1 MSDFDPTRGP
11 ASPSPDA
18 AAEDTVRAD
27 AARPATGGAIP
38 PAAADAASSDAPDD
52 VVKARRTRGLA
63 SLAINRPVGTIMLS
77 MVVVVLGLFFL
88 GRLPLDLLPSIVY
101 PQIRAS
107 VSYSGVEPEVLEE
120 TIARP
125 LETALAP
132 TEGVTRIET
141 EVQEGRVGVNLIFD
155 YGTDVDLA
163 LQEAAKNLERARSR
177 LPEEAD
183 APTIFKFDP
192 SQIPIFEGAF
202 SSNERSLVE
211 LRDWVDRRLVPQ
223 LLTVQGVAAVDVSGG
238 LTREV
243 QVVLDPERLRSY
255 GLTVSQVNDALRAA
269 NQDVAAGRVQ
279 STTRE
284 VVGVT
289 EGKFRNVN
297 DIRALVLP
305 LPSGGRV
312 PLSEVAT
319 VRDTSREQ
327 RLWVRLNGVPAV
339 KISVRKQ
346 PDANTVAVADAV
358 EARLALLQNGTFLP
372 SGVEFR
378 SIENQASFIRNSVN
392 SVRDAAVGGALL
404 AMIVIFLFLGSLRKT
419 LVIALSI
426 PLSLLAT
433 FVMMGMGGLTLN
445 IMSLGGLALGVGLL
459 LDNAIVMLENVYR
472 RRDALGEEAET
483 AAHRGAAEVTSAVVA
498 STTTNLAAV
507 VPFLLI
513 TGLTALIFRE
523 LILTISFAILASLPV
538 ALTLVPMLAHQL
550 TRIGWTSGLAT
561 SRPLLAFDRGMTR
574 LRNGYVRAARVA
586 VRFRW
591 ATLGA
596 AVLALLGMIPLTSGL
611 GNEFLPQVDDGNVG
625 AFISLPPGSSAAE
638 TNRVTMEVERMVAE
652 MPHVRNVFVTA
663 GGFLFGG
670 STAEIGG
677 RGSMTITL
685 APPGERDIS
694 ADEWVQ
700 QMQGRINERGFP
712 GARVFMRPPRIRGLR
727 TNNSD
732 SDVAV
737 TITGDDLQELQAL
750 GEEVTQRLEGIPG
763 LQNMEASAEEASPRI
778 SIRLDPQRASYLG
791 LNAGAVGQTVRT
803 ALDGAVPT
811 RYTEGSREY
820 DVRVMFDRE
829 RFTSPEVLGAIA
841 LFPGGAGGGG
851 SGPVY
856 LRDVA
861 DVRMGVGPSTILREN
876 QNRILRVTGDVVT
889 EETTVGE
896 VNADIRDRL
905 QGIDLPEGYGLIY
918 GGEEEAIR
926 ENSRQ
931 LAIVTGLAIFLVFVV
946 LAVQY
951 ESLVNPFVILLAIP
965 LSLVGVGLALWL
977 TQTPQSAPVLLGVIL
992 LAGVVVNNSILLV
1005 EFIEEFRREAGATM
1019 QEAAV
1024 MAGSVRLRPI
1034 LMTTLTSFLGMLP
1047 LAIGM
1052 GEGSELMRP
1061 LAIAMCGGV
1070 LVSTLLTLFVV
1081 PCAYVILNGGAERLG
1096 ALITRKPEGRTSG
1109 PRDTAP
1115 VAGD

>member
-1 MSDFDPTRGP
+1 MSDIHPRDESPRDEPVRATHPPAADPDD
-11 ASPSPDA
+11 SDA
-18 AAEDTVRAD
+18 LREAD
-27 AARPATGGAIP
+27 AA
-38 PAAADAASSDAPDD
+38 DA
-52 VVKARRTRGLA
+52 RLTRGIA
-63 SLAINRPVGTIMLS
+63 SLAIRRPVGTVMLS
-77 MVVVVLGLFFL
+77 LVIVVLGMFYLA
-88 GRLPLDLLPSIVY
+88 RLPLDLLPEIVY
-101 PQIRAS
+101 PQIRAG
-107 VSYSGVEPEVLEE
+107 VSYPGVEPEVLEE
-120 TIARP
+120 TVARP

-141 EVQEGRVGVNLIFD
+141 EVQEGRVGVNLVFD
-155 YGTDVDLA
+155 YGIDVDLA
-163 LQEAAKNLERARSR
+163 LQEAAKNLERARGQ
-177 LPEEAD
+177 LPEEASP
-183 APTIFKFDP
+183 PTISKFDP
-192 SQIPIFEGAF
+192 AQSPVFEGAF
-202 SSNERSLVE
+202 SSSQRSLVE

-255 GLTVSQVNDALRAA
+255 GLTVSQVNDALRNA
-269 NQDVAAGRVQ
+269 NQDVAAGRVA

-289 EGKFRNVN
+289 EGKFQSVN
-297 DIRALVLP
+297 DIRSLVLA

-312 PLSEVAT
+312 PLSEVAA

-346 PDANTVAVADAV
+346 PDANTVAVAEGV
-358 EARLALLQNGTFLP
+358 EERLARLQSSSFLP
-372 SGVEFR
+372 SGVQFR
-378 SIENQASFIRNSVN
+378 AIESQASFIRNSVK
-392 SVRDAAVGGALL
+392 SVQDAAVGGALL

-472 RRDALGEEAET
+472 RRDELGEDAET
-483 AAHRGAAEVTSAVVA
+483 AAHRGAREVTSAVIA

-550 TRIGWTSGLAT
+550 TRIGWSSGLGQ
-561 SRPLLAFDRGMTR
+561 SRPLRAFDRAMEA
-574 LRNGYVRAARVA
+574 LRRGYVRAASVA
-586 VRFRW
+586 LRWRW
-591 ATLGA
+591 ATLAA
-596 AVLALLGMIPLTSGL
+596 AVGALLLCIPLTSDL
-611 GNEFLPQVDDGNVG
+611 GEEFLPQVDDGNVSVFVG
-625 AFISLPPGSSAAE
+625 LPPGSSASE
-638 TNRVTMEVERMVAE
+638 TNRITTEVERMVAE

-670 STAEIGG
+670 STAEVGG

-700 QMQGRINERGFP
+700 QMQARINERGFA
-712 GARVFMRPPRIRGLR
+712 GARVFVRPPRIRGLR
-727 TNNSD
+727 TNNAGT
-732 SDVAV
+732 DVAV
-737 TITGDDLQELQAL
+737 TITGDDLLELQAI
-750 GEEVTQRLEGIPG
+750 GEEVVQRLEDVPG
-763 LQNMEASAEEASPRI
+763 LQNMEPSAEEASPRI
-778 SIRLDPQRASYLG
+778 SIRLDPERASYLG

-829 RFTSPEVLGAIA
+829 RFTSPEVLGSIA
-841 LFPGGAGGGG
+841 LFPGSGGGT
-851 SGPVY
+851 PVY

-861 DVRMGVGPSTILREN
+861 DVRMGVGPTTVLREN
-876 QNRILRVTGDVVT
+876 QNRILRVTGDVLTDVS
-889 EETTVGE
+889 TVGE
-896 VNADIRDRL
+896 VNATIRQRL
-905 QGIDLPEGYGLIY
+905 EGMELPDGYGLIY

-926 ENSRQ
+926 ENSQQ
-931 LAIVTGLAIFLVFVV
+931 LMMVTALAIFMVFVV

-965 LSLVGVGLALWL
+965 LSLVGVALSLWM
-977 TQTPQSAPVLLGVIL
+977 TQTPMSAPVLLGVIL

-1005 EFIEEFRREAGATM
+1005 EFIEEFRRDHGASM
-1019 QEAAV
+1019 EEAAV
-1024 MAGSVRLRPI
+1024 QAGSVRLRPI
-1034 LMTTLTSFLGMLP
+1034 LMTTLTSVLGMLP

-1061 LAIAMCGGV
+1061 LAVAMCGGV

-1081 PCAYVILNGGAERLG
+1081 PSAYVILNRGAERLVSFV
-1096 ALITRKPEGRTSG
+1096 TRKPRDPA
-1109 PRDTAP
+1109 PRRDPSP

>member
-1 MSDFDPTRGP
+1 MSDTNPP
-11 ASPSPDA
+11 AGPDA
-18 AAEDTVRAD
+18 PRTDAVDAADSADRAD
-27 AARPATGGAIP
+27 AA
-38 PAAADAASSDAPDD
+38 ADA
-52 VVKARRTRGLA
+52 RNTRGLA
-63 SLAINRPVGTIMLS
+63 SLAIRRPVGTVMLS
-77 MVVVVLGLFFL
+77 LVVVVLGLFYL
-88 GRLPLDLLPSIVY
+88 GRLPLDLLPEIVY
-101 PQIRAS
+101 PQIRAG
-107 VSYSGVEPEVLEE
+107 VSYPGVEPEVLEE
-120 TIARP
+120 TVARP

-141 EVQEGRVGVNLIFD
+141 EVQEGRVGVNLVFA
-155 YGTDVDLA
+155 YGTDIDQA
-163 LQEAAKNLERARSR
+163 LSEASKNLERARSQ
-177 LPEEAD
+177 LPEEANP
-183 APTIFKFDP
+183 PTIGKFDP
-192 SQIPIFEGAF
+192 AQSPIFEGAF
-202 SSNERSLVE
+202 SSADRPLAE

-223 LLTVQGVAAVDVSGG
+223 LLTIGGVAAVDVSGG

-269 NQDVAAGRVQ
+269 NQDVAAGRVA
-279 STTRE
+279 SPTRE

-289 EGKFRNVN
+289 EGKFKSVN
-297 DIRALVLP
+297 DIRSLVLS

-312 PLSEVAT
+312 PLTEVAA
-319 VRDTSREQ
+319 VRDTTREQ

-346 PDANTVAVADAV
+346 PDANTVAVAEAV
-358 EARLALLQNGTFLP
+358 EERLQRLQGSSFLP
-372 SGVEFR
+372 TGVQFR
-378 SIENQASFIRNSVN
+378 AIESQASFIRNSVK
-392 SVRDAAVGGALL
+392 SVQDAAVGGALL
-404 AMIVIFLFLGSLRKT
+404 SMIVIFLFLGSVRKT

-433 FVMMGMGGLTLN
+433 FVMMGLGGLTLN

-472 RRDALGEEAET
+472 RRDTLGEDAET
-483 AAHRGAAEVTSAVVA
+483 AAHLGAAEVTSAVVA

-513 TGLTALIFRE
+513 TGLTALIFKE

-550 TRIGWTSGLAT
+550 TRIGWSSRLGE
-561 SRPLLAFDRGMTR
+561 SRPLRAFDRGMDA
-574 LRNGYVRAARVA
+574 LRRGYVRAAKVA

-596 AVLALLGMIPLTSGL
+596 AVVALLLCIPLTSDL
-611 GNEFLPQVDDGNVG
+611 GNEFLPQVDDGNVSVFVG
-625 AFISLPPGSSAAE
+625 LPPGSSAAE
-638 TNRVTMEVERMVAE
+638 TNRITGEVEQMVKE

-670 STAEIGG
+670 STAEVGG

-700 QMQGRINERGFP
+700 QMQARINERGFA
-712 GARVFMRPPRIRGLR
+712 GARVFVRPPRIRGLR
-727 TNNSD
+727 TNNAGT
-732 SDVAV
+732 DVAV
-737 TITGDDLQELQAL
+737 TITGDDLQELNAL
-750 GEEVTQRLEGIPG
+750 GEEITQRLEGVPG
-763 LQNMEASAEEASPRI
+763 LQNMEPSAEEASPRV

-791 LNAGAVGQTVRT
+791 LNAAAVGQTVRT

-811 RYTEGSREY
+811 RYTEGNREY

-851 SGPVY
+851 PVY

-861 DVRMGVGPSTILREN
+861 DVRMGVGPTTVLREN
-876 QNRILRVTGDVVT
+876 QNRILRVSGDVST

-896 VNADIRDRL
+896 VNTEIRKRL
-905 QGIDLPEGYGLIY
+905 EGMELPEGYGLIY

-926 ENSRQ
+926 ENSKQ
-931 LAIVTGLAIFLVFVV
+931 LTMVTLLAIFMVFVV

-951 ESLVNPFVILLAIP
+951 ESVINPFVILLAIP
-965 LSLVGVGLALWL
+965 LSLVGVALALWM
-977 TQTPQSAPVLLGVIL
+977 TQTPMSAPVLLGVIL

-1005 EFIEEFRREAGATM
+1005 EFIEEFRRDEGASM

-1024 MAGSVRLRPI
+1024 QAGSVRLRPI

-1061 LAIAMCGGV
+1061 LAVAMCGGV

-1081 PCAYVILNGGAERLG
+1081 PSAYVILNGGAERLVSF
-1096 ALITRKPEGRTSG
+1096 ITRKP
-1109 PRDTAP
+1109 PRQAAPTRNPSP

>member
-1 MSDFDPTRGP
+1 MSDIHPHDDR
-11 ASPSPDA
+11 
-18 AAEDTVRAD
+18 
-27 AARPATGGAIP
+27 P
-38 PAAADAASSDAPDD
+38 PAATEDAATEDAAD
-52 VVKARRTRGLA
+52 ARRTRGLA
-63 SLAINRPVGTIMLS
+63 SLAIRRPVGTVMLS
-77 MVVVVLGLFFL
+77 LVVVVLGMFYL

-101 PQIRAS
+101 PQIRAG
-107 VSYSGVEPEVLEE
+107 VSYPGVEPEVLEE
-120 TIARP
+120 TVARP

-141 EVQEGRVGVNLIFD
+141 EVQEGRVGVNLVFD
-155 YGTDVDLA
+155 YGTDIDLA
-163 LQEAAKNLERARSR
+163 LQEAAKNLERARGQ
-177 LPEEAD
+177 LPEEANP
-183 APTIFKFDP
+183 PTIGKFDP
-192 SQIPIFEGAF
+192 AQSPIFEGAF
-202 SSNERSLVE
+202 SSGTRPLTE

-269 NQDVAAGRVQ
+269 NQDVAAGRVA
-279 STTRE
+279 SPTRE

-289 EGKFRNVN
+289 EGKFKSVN
-297 DIRALVLP
+297 DIRSLVLA

-312 PLSEVAT
+312 PLSEVAA

-346 PDANTVAVADAV
+346 PDANTVAVAEGV
-358 EARLALLQNGTFLP
+358 EERLRRLQNSSFLP
-372 SGVEFR
+372 TGVQFR
-378 SIENQASFIRNSVN
+378 AIESQATFIRNSVK
-392 SVRDAAVGGALL
+392 SVQDAAVGGALL
-404 AMIVIFLFLGSLRKT
+404 SMIVIFLFLGSVRKT

-472 RRDALGEEAET
+472 RRDELGEDAET
-483 AAHRGAAEVTSAVVA
+483 AAHRGASEVTSAVIA

-513 TGLTALIFRE
+513 TGLTALIFKE

-550 TRIGWTSGLAT
+550 TRIGWSSRLGE
-561 SRPLLAFDRGMTR
+561 SRPLRAFDAGMER
-574 LRNGYVRAARVA
+574 LRRGYVRVAKVA

-591 ATLGA
+591 ATVA
-596 AVLALLGMIPLTSGL
+596 AAIGSLLLCIPLTSGL
-611 GNEFLPQVDDGNVG
+611 GNEFLPQVDDGNVSIG
-625 AFISLPPGSSAAE
+625 VNLPPGSSAGE
-638 TNRVTMEVERMVAE
+638 TNRVTAEVEQMVKQ
-652 MPHVRNVFVTA
+652 MPHVRNVFTTA
-663 GGFLFGG
+663 GGFIFGG
-670 STAEIGG
+670 STAEVGG

-700 QMQGRINERGFP
+700 RMQARINERGFP
-712 GARVFMRPPRIRGLR
+712 GARVNVRPPRIRGLR
-727 TNNSD
+727 TNNAGT
-732 SDVAV
+732 DVAV
-737 TITGDDLQELQAL
+737 TITGDDLQELQAI
-750 GEEVTQRLEGIPG
+750 GEEVVERLEGVPG
-763 LQNMEASAEEASPRI
+763 LQNMEPSAEEASPRI

-811 RYTEGSREY
+811 RYTEGNREY
-820 DVRVMFDRE
+820 DVRVMFDRD
-829 RFTSPEVLGAIA
+829 RFTSPEVLGSIA
-841 LFPGGAGGGG
+841 LFPGASGGT
-851 SGPVY
+851 PVY

-861 DVRMGVGPSTILREN
+861 DVRIGVGPTTVLREN
-876 QNRILRVTGDVVT
+876 QNRILRITGDVVT
-889 EETTVGE
+889 DETTVGQ
-896 VNADIRDRL
+896 VNAAIRERL
-905 QGIDLPEGYGLIY
+905 QGLELPEGYGLIY

-931 LAIVTGLAIFLVFVV
+931 LTMVTLLAIFMVFVV

-965 LSLVGVGLALWL
+965 LSLVGVALSLWI
-977 TQTPQSAPVLLGVIL
+977 TQTPMSAPVLLGVIL

-1005 EFIEEFRREAGATM
+1005 EFIEEFRRDSGAPM
-1019 QEAAV
+1019 EEAAV
-1024 MAGSVRLRPI
+1024 QAGSVRLRPI
-1034 LMTTLTSFLGMLP
+1034 LMTTLTSVLGMLP

-1061 LAIAMCGGV
+1061 LAVAMCGGV
-1070 LVSTLLTLFVV
+1070 MVSTLLTLFVV
-1081 PCAYVILNGGAERLG
+1081 PSAYVILNRGSERLI
-1096 ALITRKPEGRTSG
+1096 ALITRKPSG
-1109 PRDTAP
+1109 TAPRRDPTP

>member
-1 MSDFDPTRGP
+1 MSDIHPHGTPDVPGP
-11 ASPSPDA
+11 DSAGRASSEIPSTETTSSETASD
-18 AAEDTVRAD
+18 ETV
-27 AARPATGGAIP
+27 
-38 PAAADAASSDAPDD
+38 SSDA
-52 VVKARRTRGLA
+52 VEARKTRGLA
-63 SLAINRPVGTIMLS
+63 TLAINRPVGTVMLS
-77 MVVVVLGLFFL
+77 LVVVVLGMFYL

-101 PQIRAS
+101 PQIRAG
-107 VSYSGVEPEVLEE
+107 VSYPGVEPEVLEE
-120 TIARP
+120 TVARP

-141 EVQEGRVGVNLIFD
+141 EVQEGRVGVNLVFD
-155 YGTDVDLA
+155 YGTDIDLA
-163 LQEAAKNLERARSR
+163 LSEASKNLERARSQ
-177 LPEEAD
+177 LPEEANP
-183 APTIFKFDP
+183 PTIGKFDP
-192 SQIPIFEGAF
+192 AQSPIFEGAF
-202 SSNERSLVE
+202 SSQERPLAE

-223 LLTVQGVAAVDVSGG
+223 LLTIQGVAAVDVSGG

-255 GLTVSQVNDALRAA
+255 GLTVSQVNDALRNA

-289 EGKFRNVN
+289 EGKFKSVN
-297 DIRALVLP
+297 DIRSLVLS

-312 PLSEVAT
+312 PLTEVAV
-319 VRDTSREQ
+319 VRDTTREQ

-346 PDANTVAVADAV
+346 PDANTVAVAEAV
-358 EARLALLQNGTFLP
+358 EERLTRLQGTNFLP
-372 SGVEFR
+372 SGVQFR
-378 SIENQASFIRNSVN
+378 AIESQATFIRNSVK
-392 SVRDAAVGGALL
+392 SVQDAAVGGALL
-404 AMIVIFLFLGSLRKT
+404 SMIVIFLFLGSLRKT

-472 RRDALGEEAET
+472 RRDALGEDAET
-483 AAHRGAAEVTSAVVA
+483 AAHRGAKEVTSAVVA

-513 TGLTALIFRE
+513 TGLTALIFKE

-550 TRIGWTSGLAT
+550 TRIGWSSRLGE
-561 SRPLLAFDRGMTR
+561 SRPLVAFDRGMDR
-574 LRNGYVRAARVA
+574 LRRGYVRAAQVA

-596 AVLALLGMIPLTSGL
+596 AVVALLAMIPLTSNL
-611 GNEFLPQVDDGNVG
+611 GNEFLPQVDDGNVSVFVG
-625 AFISLPPGSSAAE
+625 LPPGSSAAE
-638 TNRVTMEVERMVAE
+638 TNRVTNEVEQMVKQ
-652 MPHVRNVFVTA
+652 MPHVRNVFTTA
-663 GGFLFGG
+663 GGMLFGG

-694 ADEWVQ
+694 ADAWVQ
-700 QMQGRINERGFP
+700 QMQAKINERGFP
-712 GARVFMRPPRIRGLR
+712 GARVFVRPPRIRGLR
-727 TNNSD
+727 TNNAGT
-732 SDVAV
+732 DVAV
-737 TITGDDLQELQAL
+737 TITGDDLQELAAL
-750 GEEVTQRLEGIPG
+750 GEEVTERLEGVPG
-763 LQNMEASAEEASPRI
+763 LQNMEPSAEEASPRI

-811 RYTEGSREY
+811 RYTEGNREY

-841 LFPGGAGGGG
+841 LFPGGAAGT
-851 SGPVY
+851 GPVY

-861 DVRMGVGPSTILREN
+861 DVRMGVGPTTVLREN
-876 QNRILRVTGDVVT
+876 QNRILRITGDVST
-889 EETTVGE
+889 DETTVGE
-896 VNADIRDRL
+896 VNEEIRKRL
-905 QGIDLPEGYGLIY
+905 QGLELPEGYGLIY

-931 LAIVTGLAIFLVFVV
+931 LLIVTLLAIFLVFVV

-951 ESLVNPFVILLAIP
+951 ESLINPIVILLAIP
-965 LSLVGVGLALWL
+965 LSLVGVGLALWI
-977 TQTPQSAPVLLGVIL
+977 TQTPMSAPVLLGVIL

-1005 EFIEEFRREAGATM
+1005 EFIEEFRRDEGASM

-1024 MAGSVRLRPI
+1024 QAGSVRLRPI

-1061 LAIAMCGGV
+1061 LAVAMCGGV

-1081 PCAYVILNGGAERLG
+1081 PSAYVILNGGAERLG
-1096 ALITRKPEGRTSG
+1096 AFITRKP
-1109 PRDTAP
+1109 PRPVPSTKPAS

>member
-1 MSDFDPTRGP
+1 MSDSQPRD
-11 ASPSPDA
+11 
-18 AAEDTVRAD
+18 E
-27 AARPATGGAIP
+27 RPAAVTP
-38 PAAADAASSDAPDD
+38 EEADD
-52 VVKARRTRGLA
+52 ARRTRGLA
-63 SLAINRPVGTIMLS
+63 SLAIRRPVGTVMLS
-77 MVVVVLGLFFL
+77 LVVVVLGMFYL

-101 PQIRAS
+101 PQIRAG
-107 VSYSGVEPEVLEE
+107 VSYPGVEPEVLEE
-120 TIARP
+120 TVARP

-141 EVQEGRVGVNLIFD
+141 EVQEGRVGVNLVFD
-155 YGTDVDLA
+155 YGTDIDLA
-163 LQEAAKNLERARSR
+163 LQEAAKNLERARGQ
-177 LPEEAD
+177 LPEEANP
-183 APTIFKFDP
+183 PTINKFDP
-192 SQIPIFEGAF
+192 AQAPIFEGAF
-202 SSNERSLVE
+202 SSNQRTLIE

-269 NQDVAAGRVQ
+269 NQDVAAGRVA
-279 STTRE
+279 SPTRE

-289 EGKFRNVN
+289 EGKFNSVN
-297 DIRALVLP
+297 DIRSLVLS

-312 PLSEVAT
+312 PLSEVAV

-346 PDANTVAVADAV
+346 PDANTVAVAEGV
-358 EARLALLQNGTFLP
+358 EERLARLQNSAFLP
-372 SGVEFR
+372 TGVQFR
-378 SIENQASFIRNSVN
+378 AIESQAKFIRNSVK
-392 SVRDAAVGGALL
+392 SVQDAAVGGALL
-404 AMIVIFLFLGSLRKT
+404 SMIVIFLFLGSLRKT
-419 LVIALSI
+419 LVIAISI

-433 FVMMGMGGLTLN
+433 FVMMGMGNLTLN

-472 RRDALGEEAET
+472 RRDELGEDAET
-483 AAHRGAAEVTSAVVA
+483 AAHRGAAEVTSAVIA

-513 TGLTALIFRE
+513 TGLTALIFKE

-550 TRIGWTSGLAT
+550 TRIGWSSRLGE
-561 SRPLLAFDRGMTR
+561 SRPLRAFDAAMER
-574 LRNGYVRAARVA
+574 LRRGYVRAARVA

-591 ATLGA
+591 ATVA
-596 AVLALLGMIPLTSGL
+596 AAILALLACIPLTSGL
-611 GNEFLPQVDDGNVG
+611 GSEFLPQVDDGNVSVG
-625 AFISLPPGSSAAE
+625 INLPPGSSAAE
-638 TNRVTMEVERMVAE
+638 TNRVTGEVEAMVKE
-652 MPHVRNVFVTA
+652 MPYVRNVFTTA
-663 GGFLFGG
+663 GGMIFGG

-700 QMQGRINERGFP
+700 RMQTRINERGFP
-712 GARVFMRPPRIRGLR
+712 GARVFVRPPRIRGLR
-727 TNNSD
+727 TNNAGT
-732 SDVAV
+732 DVAV
-737 TITGDDLQELQAL
+737 TITGDDLLELQAI
-750 GEEVTQRLEGIPG
+750 GEEVVERLEGVPG
-763 LQNMEASAEEASPRI
+763 LQNMEPSAEEASPRI

-791 LNAGAVGQTVRT
+791 LNASAVGQTVRT
-803 ALDGAVPT
+803 ALDGSIPT

-829 RFTSPEVLGAIA
+829 RFTSPEVLGSIA
-841 LFPGGAGGGG
+841 LFPGASGGT
-851 SGPVY
+851 PIY

-861 DVRMGVGPSTILREN
+861 DVRMGVGPTTVMREN
-876 QNRILRVTGDVVT
+876 QNRILRITGDVVT
-889 EETTVGE
+889 DVSTVGE
-896 VNADIRDRL
+896 VNAAIRQRL
-905 QGIDLPEGYGLIY
+905 QGIELPDGYGLIY

-931 LAIVTGLAIFLVFVV
+931 LTMVTLLAIFMVFVV

-965 LSLVGVGLALWL
+965 LSLVGVALALWV
-977 TQTPQSAPVLLGVIL
+977 TGTPRSAPVLLGVIL

-1005 EFIEEFRREAGATM
+1005 EFIEEFRRDHGASM
-1019 QEAAV
+1019 EDAAV
-1024 MAGSVRLRPI
+1024 QAGSVRLRPI
-1034 LMTTLTSFLGMLP
+1034 LMTTLTSVLGMLP

-1061 LAIAMCGGV
+1061 LAVAMCGGV

-1081 PCAYVILNGGAERLG
+1081 PSAYVILNRGAERLVSFV
-1096 ALITRKPEGRTSG
+1096 TRKPRDPA
-1109 PRDTAP
+1109 PRREPSP

>member
-1 MSDFDPTRGP
+1 MSGIHPDHAPETRETP
-11 ASPSPDA
+11 
-18 AAEDTVRAD
+18 ET
-27 AARPATGGAIP
+27 
-38 PAAADAASSDAPDD
+38 PAAAPADSAD
-52 VVKARRTRGLA
+52 VVEARRTRGLA
-63 SLAINRPVGTIMLS
+63 SLAINRPVGTVMLS
-77 MVVVVLGLFFL
+77 LVVVVLGLFYL
-88 GRLPLDLLPSIVY
+88 ARLPLDLLPSIVY

-120 TIARP
+120 TVARP

-141 EVQEGRVGVNLIFD
+141 EVQEGRVGVNLVFD
-155 YGTDVDLA
+155 YGTDIDQA
-163 LQEAAKNLERARSR
+163 LSEASKNLERARSR

-183 APTIFKFDP
+183 PPTIFKFDP
-192 SQIPIFEGAF
+192 AQIPIFEGAF
-202 SSNERSLVE
+202 SSSQRSLVE

-223 LLTVQGVAAVDVSGG
+223 LLTVPGVAAVDVSGG

-297 DIRALVLP
+297 DIRSLVLA

-312 PLSEVAT
+312 PLSEVAM

-339 KISVRKQ
+339 KVSVRKQ

-358 EARLALLQNGTFLP
+358 EEQLARLQRSSFLP

-378 SIENQASFIRNSVN
+378 AIENQASFIRNSVN

-404 AMIVIFLFLGSLRKT
+404 AMVVIFLFLGSLRKT

-433 FVMMGMGGLTLN
+433 FVMMGSGGLTLN

-472 RRDALGEEAET
+472 RRDALGEDAET
-483 AAHRGAAEVTSAVVA
+483 AAHRGAREVTSAVVA

-513 TGLTALIFRE
+513 TGLTALIFKE

-550 TRIGWTSGLAT
+550 TRIGWSSRLGE
-561 SRPLLAFDRGMTR
+561 SRPLLAFDRGMDR
-574 LRNGYVRAARVA
+574 LRRGYVRAATVA

-596 AVLALLGMIPLTSGL
+596 AVAALLGVIPLTSNL
-611 GNEFLPQVDDGNVG
+611 GNEFLPQVDDGNVSVMV
-625 AFISLPPGSSAAE
+625 SLPPGSSAAE
-638 TNRVTMEVERMVAE
+638 TNRVTTEVEAMVRQ
-652 MPHVRNVFVTA
+652 MPHVRNVFTTA
-663 GGFLFGG
+663 GGFIFGG
-670 STAEIGG
+670 STAEVGG

-685 APPGERDIS
+685 APPRERDVS
-694 ADEWVQ
+694 ADQWVQ
-700 QMQGRINERGFP
+700 QMQAKINERGFA
-712 GARVFMRPPRIRGLR
+712 GARVFVRPPRIRGLR
-727 TNNSD
+727 TNNAGT
-732 SDVAV
+732 DVAI

-750 GEEVTQRLEGIPG
+750 GEEVSERLEGIPG
-763 LQNMEASAEEASPRI
+763 LTNVEPSADEASPRI
-778 SIRLDPQRASYLG
+778 SIRLDPQRASYMG

-820 DVRVMFDRE
+820 DVRVMFDRQ

-841 LFPGGAGGGG
+841 LFPGGAAGT
-851 SGPVY
+851 GPVY

-861 DVRMGVGPSTILREN
+861 DVRMGVGPTTVLREN
-876 QNRILRVTGDVVT
+876 QNRILRVSGDVAT
-889 EETTVGE
+889 DETTVGQ
-896 VNADIRDRL
+896 VNDEIRKRL
-905 QGIDLPEGYGLIY
+905 AGMELPEGYGLIY

-931 LAIVTGLAIFLVFVV
+931 LTVVTLLAIFLVFVV

-951 ESLVNPFVILLAIP
+951 ESLINPLVILLAIP
-965 LSLVGVGLALWL
+965 LSLVGVGLALWM
-977 TQTPQSAPVLLGVIL
+977 TQTAMSAPVLLGVIL

-1005 EFIEEFRREAGATM
+1005 EFIEEFRRDSGASM

-1024 MAGSVRLRPI
+1024 QAGSVRLRPI

-1061 LAIAMCGGV
+1061 LAVAMCGGV

-1081 PCAYVILNGGAERLG
+1081 PSAYVILNGGAERLG
-1096 ALITRKPEGRTSG
+1096 AFITRKPPRPTSK
-1109 PRDTAP
+1109 PAP

>member
-1 MSDFDPTRGP
+1 MSDIHPPNGPRDPEAPVPAEADAP
-11 ASPSPDA
+11 ASPA
-18 AAEDTVRAD
+18 ALE
-27 AARPATGGAIP
+27 
-38 PAAADAASSDAPDD
+38 
-52 VVKARRTRGLA
+52 ARRTRGLA
-63 SLAINRPVGTIMLS
+63 SLAIRRPVGTVMLS
-77 MVVVVLGLFFL
+77 LVIVVLGMFYL

-101 PQIRAS
+101 PQIRAN
-107 VSYSGVEPEVLEE
+107 VSYPGVEPEVLEE
-120 TIARP
+120 TVARP

-141 EVQEGRVGVNLIFD
+141 EVQEGRVGVNLVFD
-155 YGTDVDLA
+155 YGIDMDLA
-163 LQEAAKNLERARSR
+163 LQEAAKNLERARGQ
-177 LPEEAD
+177 LPEEANP
-183 APTIFKFDP
+183 PTIGKFDP
-192 SQIPIFEGAF
+192 AQSPIFEGAF
-202 SSNERSLVE
+202 SSSDRPLAE

-223 LLTVQGVAAVDVSGG
+223 LLTIQGVAAVDVSGG

-279 STTRE
+279 SSTRE

-289 EGKFRNVN
+289 EGKFKSVN
-297 DIRALVLP
+297 DIRSLVLS
-305 LPSGGRV
+305 LPGGGRV
-312 PLSEVAT
+312 PLTEVAA
-319 VRDTSREQ
+319 VRDTTREQ

-346 PDANTVAVADAV
+346 PDANTVAVAEGV
-358 EARLALLQNGTFLP
+358 EEQLALLQASNFLP
-372 SGVEFR
+372 SGVQFR
-378 SIENQASFIRNSVN
+378 AIESQATFIRNSVN

-404 AMIVIFLFLGSLRKT
+404 AMVVIFLFLGSVRKT

-472 RRDALGEEAET
+472 RRDALGEDPET
-483 AAHRGAAEVTSAVVA
+483 AAHLGAKEVTSAVIA

-550 TRIGWTSGLAT
+550 TRIGWSSRLGE
-561 SRPLLAFDRGMTR
+561 SRPLVAFDRGMDR
-574 LRNGYVRAARVA
+574 LRRGYVRLAKVA

-591 ATLGA
+591 ATVGA
-596 AVLALLGMIPLTSGL
+596 AVVALFSVIPLTRGL

-625 AFISLPPGSSAAE
+625 VFVGLPPGSSAAE
-638 TNRVTMEVERMVAE
+638 TNRITTEVEAMVRQ

-670 STAEIGG
+670 STAEVGG

-694 ADEWVQ
+694 ADQWVQ
-700 QMQGRINERGFP
+700 QMQAKINERGFP
-712 GARVFMRPPRIRGLR
+712 GARVFVRPPRIRGLR
-727 TNNSD
+727 TNNAGT
-732 SDVAV
+732 DVAV
-737 TITGDDLQELQAL
+737 TITGDDLLELQAL
-750 GEEVTQRLEGIPG
+750 GEEVVERLEGVPG
-763 LQNMEASAEEASPRI
+763 LQNMEPSAEEASPRI

-841 LFPGGAGGGG
+841 LFPGGATG
-851 SGPVY
+851 GPVY

-861 DVRMGVGPSTILREN
+861 DVRMGVGPTTVLREN
-876 QNRILRVTGDVVT
+876 QNRILRVTGDVST
-889 EETTVGE
+889 DQTTVGE
-896 VNADIRDRL
+896 VNAEIRKRL
-905 QGIDLPEGYGLIY
+905 QGMEMPEGYGLIY

-931 LAIVTGLAIFLVFVV
+931 LAMVTALAIFMVFVV

-951 ESLVNPFVILLAIP
+951 ESVINPFVILLAVP
-965 LSLVGVGLALWL
+965 LSLIGVALALWV
-977 TQTPQSAPVLLGVIL
+977 TQTPMSAPVLLGVIL

-1005 EFIEEFRREAGATM
+1005 EFIEEFRRDHGATM
-1019 QEAAV
+1019 EAAAV
-1024 MAGSVRLRPI
+1024 EAGSVRLRPI
-1034 LMTTLTSFLGMLP
+1034 LMTTLTSLFGMLP

-1061 LAIAMCGGV
+1061 LAVAMCGGV

-1081 PCAYVILNGGAERLG
+1081 PSAYVILNRGADRLL
-1096 ALITRKPEGRTSG
+1096 AVVTRKPPRTA
-1109 PRDTAP
+1109 PRRDPSP